1 MTEILKLN
9 SIAEIVKEN
18 LPEGQYHI
26 SEDAKD
32 PAGILV
38 RSADMLSY
46 EFSPATLAVARAG
59 AGVTTF
65 RWMPAHKRV
74 SSYSILPAPMPMQ

>member
-32 PAGILV
+32 PVGILV
-38 RSADMLSY
+38 RSADMLSC
-46 EFSPATLAVARAG
+46 EFSPATWL
-59 AGVTTF
+59 
-65 RWMPAHKRV
+65 
-74 SSYSILPAPMPMQ
+74 